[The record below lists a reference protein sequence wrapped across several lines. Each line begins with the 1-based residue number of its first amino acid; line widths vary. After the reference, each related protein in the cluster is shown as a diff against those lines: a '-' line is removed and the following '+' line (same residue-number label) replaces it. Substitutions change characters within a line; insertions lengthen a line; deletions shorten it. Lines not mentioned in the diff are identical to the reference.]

1 MLMDQ
6 QEKLLSYNGK
16 LLIFQLSKLKSTQ
29 GGGTKVMKL
38 HVRRMSFDSC
48 TKQFIETST
57 GSFGNCEDGV
67 EMIHCSCASDFRT
80 GILHPCVLLKKKM
93 KKTTK
98 YTLLLLHNSNKF
110 ELVLH
115 FKLDYELKEPIKLL
129 SGPTVLWSHA
139 KSLFHISP
147 QTCTVLCAPVQLC
160 SIKWA
165 GEIKGEGAVVLGTRA
180 ACLTDGGN
188 GQSVPK
194 SDAFIWG
201 TEFFAYAVEKQQ
213 ALTRAT
219 FVPHAYGGVVS
230 CVHVCEVDAVRS
242 KFRTSVVVVTCK
254 SQVII
259 FQDGLPKDVHQL
271 PYENPCSVQVAAV
284 EGNSQL
290 VVVTFAS
297 GDVCA
302 LWKRNL
308 QVVSSWKNVR
318 SILVDDFVGIG
329 TEQILVLLKAHSI
342 SESLNT
348 FQISNFGNVHHVN
361 NISYEDD
368 SHSTQELQKNHFLTI
383 KGLEARLQAGFA
395 SVRELQQHLRLKEKV
410 LVESCGALI
419 DLVQDQ
425 KHSLPSAEKA
435 GLVSLWDE
443 PLDNGTS
450 TPSIDKEQLVQEV
463 WYRVVEDNLVVGV
476 KLMDT
481 YDLLLSDVRLSLV
494 MGRKCPSAFPAKCRC
509 RVVALK
515 KAALAESAS
524 HWHLEPLLKRIKLD
538 CHNGKDCNGEPS
550 QVKVDRTKTFTAVTQ
565 LSPFLALHEVGC
577 VVLLHATERSCRDD
591 ERLQKSKRMTLLC
604 GKILLSLA
612 EISAGKCSINL
623 KDYKY
628 TGSIKD
634 LVALCAV
641 SHKVSLQIISS
652 DYTLIHIKTWLQ
664 EQMECAAIKE
674 YPDTF
679 ISCKSGNLNGTV
691 FKWNLKTPFE
701 GTLTVFYRHQTIL
714 FQCLHN
720 LTGSL
725 PPACKIKPLRVGSK
739 RVLAEQLAL
748 TLEKE
753 MVTLRQASSA
763 ALSQP
768 ENYLSLIYEESK
780 EASSVSAVQQFREQF
795 QREQK
800 QCMLGMNRTVGGAL
814 YRRLILNVF
823 ESQLDSDTIAWQCSL
838 LSKLL

>member
-302 LWKRNL
+302 LWKRN
-308 QVVSSWKNVR
+308 
-318 SILVDDFVGIG
+318 
-329 TEQILVLLKAHSI
+329 
-342 SESLNT
+342 
-348 FQISNFGNVHHVN
+348 
-361 NISYEDD
+361 
-368 SHSTQELQKNHFLTI
+368 
-383 KGLEARLQAGFA
+383 LQAGFA

>member
-1 MLMDQ
+1 MDQ
-6 QEKLLSYNGK
+6 QEKLLSYNGE

-57 GSFGNCEDGV
+57 GSFSDCEDGV
-67 EMIHCSCASDFRT
+67 EMIHCSCGSDFRT

-93 KKTTK
+93 KKNTK

-180 ACLTDGGN
+180 ACLTDRGN

-201 TEFFAYAVEKQQ
+201 TECFAYAVEKQE
-213 ALTRAT
+213 ALTRTT
-219 FVPHAYGGVVS
+219 FVPHAYGVVVS

-302 LWKRNL
+302 LWKHNL
-308 QVVSSWKNVR
+308 Q
-318 SILVDDFVGIG
+318 
-329 TEQILVLLKAHSI
+329 
-342 SESLNT
+342 
-348 FQISNFGNVHHVN
+348 N

-443 PLDNGTS
+443 PLDNDTS

-463 WYRVVEDNLVVGV
+463 WYCVVEDNLVVGV

-494 MGRKCPSAFPAKCRC
+494 MGRKGPLAFLAKCRC
-509 RVVALK
+509 SVVSLK
-515 KAALAESAS
+515 KAALAECAS
-524 HWHLEPLLKRIKLD
+524 HWQLEPLLKRIKLD
-538 CHNGKDCNGEPS
+538 CHNGKECNGEAS

-565 LSPFLALHEVGC
+565 LSPFLALREVGC
-577 VVLLHATERSCRDD
+577 VVLLHATKRSCRDD

-612 EISAGKCSINL
+612 EISAGKGSIDL

-628 TGSIKD
+628 TGSVKD

-674 YPDTF
+674 YPNTF
-679 ISCKSGNLNGTV
+679 ISCNSGNLNGTV

-739 RVLAEQLAL
+739 KVLAEQLAL

-763 ALSQP
+763 ALSQL
-768 ENYLSLIYEESK
+768 ENHLSLIYEESK

-823 ESQLDSDTIAWQCSL
+823 ESQLNSDTIAWQCSL
-838 LSKLL
+838 LGKLL

>member
-1 MLMDQ
+1 MLM
-6 QEKLLSYNGK
+6 EKLLSYNGE

-48 TKQFIETST
+48 TKQFIEMST
-57 GSFGNCEDGV
+57 GSFSDCEDGV
-67 EMIHCSCASDFRT
+67 EMIHCSCGSDFRT
-80 GILHPCVLLKKKM
+80 GILHPCVLLKKKT
-93 KKTTK
+93 KKNTK
-98 YTLLLLHNSNKF
+98 YNLLLLHNSNKF

-129 SGPTVLWSHA
+129 SGPTVLWSHE

-147 QTCTVLCAPVQLC
+147 QTCTVLCAPVRLC

-165 GEIKGEGAVVLGTRA
+165 GEIKGQGAVVLGTRP
-180 ACLTDGGN
+180 ACLTERGN

-201 TEFFAYAVEKQQ
+201 TECFAYAVEKQQ
-213 ALTRAT
+213 VLTRAN
-219 FVPHAYGGVVS
+219 FVPHAYGGMVS
-230 CVHVCEVDAVRS
+230 CVHVCEADAVRS
-242 KFRTSVVVVTCK
+242 KFRTSVVVVTSK
-254 SQVII
+254 SQVIL

-302 LWKRNL
+302 LWMRNL
-308 QVVSSWKNVR
+308 Q
-318 SILVDDFVGIG
+318 
-329 TEQILVLLKAHSI
+329 
-342 SESLNT
+342 
-348 FQISNFGNVHHVN
+348 N

-450 TPSIDKEQLVQEV
+450 TPSIGKEQLVQEV

-481 YDLLLSDVRLSLV
+481 YDLLLSDVRLSLI

-509 RVVALK
+509 SVVALK

-524 HWHLEPLLKRIKLD
+524 HWQLEPLLKRIKLD
-538 CHNGKDCNGEPS
+538 CHNGKECSGEPS
-550 QVKVDRTKTFTAVTQ
+550 QVKADRIKNFTAVTE

-577 VVLLHATERSCRDD
+577 VVLLHATKRSCRDD
-591 ERLQKSKRMTLLC
+591 ERLQKSKIMALLC

-612 EISAGKCSINL
+612 EVSAGKYSINL

-628 TGSIKD
+628 TGAIKD

-652 DYTLIHIKTWLQ
+652 EYTLIHIKTWLQ
-664 EQMECAAIKE
+664 EQMECAPIKE

-725 PPACKIKPLRVGSK
+725 PPACKIKPLRVGRK
-739 RVLAEQLAL
+739 KVLAEQLAL

-768 ENYLSLIYEESK
+768 ENHLSLIYEESK

-823 ESQLDSDTIAWQCSL
+823 ESQLNSDTIAWQCSL
-838 LSKLL
+838 LGKLI

>member
-1 MLMDQ
+1 MDQ
-6 QEKLLSYNGK
+6 QEKLLSYNGE

-57 GSFGNCEDGV
+57 GSFSDCEDGV
-67 EMIHCSCASDFRT
+67 EMIHCSCGSDFRT

-93 KKTTK
+93 KKNTK

-180 ACLTDGGN
+180 ACLTDRGN

-201 TEFFAYAVEKQQ
+201 TECFAYAVEKQE
-213 ALTRAT
+213 ALTRTT
-219 FVPHAYGGVVS
+219 FVPHAYGVVVS

-302 LWKRNL
+302 LWKHN
-308 QVVSSWKNVR
+308 
-318 SILVDDFVGIG
+318 
-329 TEQILVLLKAHSI
+329 
-342 SESLNT
+342 
-348 FQISNFGNVHHVN
+348 
-361 NISYEDD
+361 
-368 SHSTQELQKNHFLTI
+368 
-383 KGLEARLQAGFA
+383 LQAGFA

-443 PLDNGTS
+443 PLDNDTS

-463 WYRVVEDNLVVGV
+463 WYCVVEDNLVVGV

-494 MGRKCPSAFPAKCRC
+494 MGRKGPLAFLAKCRC
-509 RVVALK
+509 SVVSLK
-515 KAALAESAS
+515 KAALAECAS
-524 HWHLEPLLKRIKLD
+524 HWQLEPLLKRIKLD
-538 CHNGKDCNGEPS
+538 CHNGKECNGEAS

-565 LSPFLALHEVGC
+565 LSPFLALREVGC
-577 VVLLHATERSCRDD
+577 VVLLHATKRSCRDD

-612 EISAGKCSINL
+612 EISAGKGSIDL

-628 TGSIKD
+628 TGSVKD

-674 YPDTF
+674 YPNTF
-679 ISCKSGNLNGTV
+679 ISCNSGNLNGTV

-739 RVLAEQLAL
+739 KVLAEQLAL

-763 ALSQP
+763 ALSQL
-768 ENYLSLIYEESK
+768 ENHLSLIYEESK

-823 ESQLDSDTIAWQCSL
+823 ESQLNSDTIAWQCSL
-838 LSKLL
+838 LGKLL